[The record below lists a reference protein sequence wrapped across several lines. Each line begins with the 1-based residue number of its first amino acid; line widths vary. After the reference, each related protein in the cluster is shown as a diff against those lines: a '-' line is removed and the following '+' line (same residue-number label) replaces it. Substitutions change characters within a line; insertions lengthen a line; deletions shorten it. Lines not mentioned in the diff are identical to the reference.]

1 MFLLVLICG
10 ERIAKHALVVLGV
23 SWAAVTILAGANSM
37 DQLIDKDYE
46 RLSGTWIL
54 TYGMADGQPVPEEV
68 RKQTRLITDRNKFT
82 LSTGAQTGTSEE
94 GSFTID
100 PTKTPKT
107 VDSVQGSGP
116 DKGKTF
122 LGIYEIIDDN
132 HKRACWAPAGKPRPT
147 DFASTPGS
155 GHILQVW
162 EREPR

>member
-1 MFLLVLICG
+1 MGKHTLLVLT
-10 ERIAKHALVVLGV
+10 VT
-23 SWAAVTILAGANSM
+23 WATTTLLTAADSM
-37 DQLIDKDYE
+37 DQLIEKDYE

-54 TYGMADGQPVPEEV
+54 TSGVVDGRPVAEGV
-68 RKQTRLITDRNKFT
+68 RNKTKLVTMRDKFT
-82 LSTGAQTGTSEE
+82 LSTGAQTGTSED
-94 GSFTID
+94 GTFTID
-100 PTKTPKT
+100 PTKSPKT
-107 VDSVQGSGP
+107 VDSVQASGP

-147 DFASTPGS
+147 DFTSTAGS